1 MTHDQENSEDKFPA
15 GQNAVEAVTEWHS
28 APPWTTVGAALRRV
42 SASAGR
48 GRSLDRDRQICRA
61 SRASADM
68 PHRLGLLC
76 SKPQQK
82 KENILWGRDFVFGT
96 IIFSPAQPCI
106 CGTGQ
111 IVCCTIKTETHTRR
125 LDLFYSS
132 IYKDLFPKS
141 KFTGFLF

>member
-82 KENILWGRDFVFGT
+82 KENILWGRDFVLGQS
-96 IIFSPAQPCI
+96 FSHGLNPAFVEQ
-106 CGTGQ
+106 G
-111 IVCCTIKTETHTRR
+111 K
-125 LDLFYSS
+125 LFAV
-132 IYKDLFPKS
+132 P
-141 KFTGFLF
+141 